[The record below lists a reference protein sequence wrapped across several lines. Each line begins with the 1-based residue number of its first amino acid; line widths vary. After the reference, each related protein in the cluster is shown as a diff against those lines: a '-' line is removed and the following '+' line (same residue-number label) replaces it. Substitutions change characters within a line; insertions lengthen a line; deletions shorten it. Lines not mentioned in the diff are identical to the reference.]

1 MVIAIGHCGIDEQ
14 SSPWTSREIIANT
27 TGLDAFIDGHSHS
40 TISGESVKDK
50 SGNDVVLTSTG
61 TKLANIGKMTITPEG
76 KVSTELV
83 NGYTEV
89 DAETDAFVKNIQAQF
104 SDKLN
109 EVVAKSN
116 VDLVVNDPETGKRLI
131 RNRETNLGDL
141 CADAYRTVLGAD
153 IAFVNGGGI
162 RADILAGDITYGEII
177 AVHPFGNTACVVEA
191 TGQEI
196 VDALEMTARST
207 PGENGGFLQ
216 VSGLKYTIDL
226 NITSS
231 VKVDDKSMFVSVEG
245 LRRVKN
251 VQVLNQAGEYE
262 PIDLGKTYTLA
273 SHNYMLKSGGDGIN
287 MFMDNK
293 VLQDEVMIDNQV
305 LITYIRDHLKGVVG
319 EAYSNPL
326 RRGPHHCHGYALHRC
341 V

>member
-1 MVIAIGHCGIDEQ
+1 M
-14 SSPWTSREIIANT
+14 
-27 TGLDAFIDGHSHS
+27 
-40 TISGESVKDK
+40 
-50 SGNDVVLTSTG
+50 
-61 TKLANIGKMTITPEG
+61 
-76 KVSTELV
+76 
-83 NGYTEV
+83 
-89 DAETDAFVKNIQAQF
+89 
-104 SDKLN
+104 
-109 EVVAKSN
+109 
-116 VDLVVNDPETGKRLI
+116 
-131 RNRETNLGDL
+131 
-141 CADAYRTVLGAD
+141 
-153 IAFVNGGGI
+153 
-162 RADILAGDITYGEII
+162 
-177 AVHPFGNTACVVEA
+177 VEA

-262 PIDLGKTYTLA
+262 PIDLEKTYTLA

-293 VLQDEVMIDNQV
+293 ILQDEAMIDNQV

-319 EAYSNPL
+319 EALFQPL
-326 RRGPHHCHGYALHRC
+326 RRGPHHRHGYALHRC